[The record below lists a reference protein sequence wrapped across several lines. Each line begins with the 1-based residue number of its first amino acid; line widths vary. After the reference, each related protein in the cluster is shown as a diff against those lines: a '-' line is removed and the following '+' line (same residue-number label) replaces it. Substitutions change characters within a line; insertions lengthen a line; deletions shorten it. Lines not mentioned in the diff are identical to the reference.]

1 MSASESQ
8 QAKEF
13 YEFGPFRVDPEKE
26 VLLRAGQPVQ
36 LTPKTFQI
44 LLVLVRHHKEV
55 VTKDDLMKAVWPDTF
70 VEEANLSRNIFMLRK
85 ALGETPQDHQ
95 YVLTVPGRGYR
106 FAETVRRVPEQR
118 LNIVAAEH
126 SKVQVEVAETK
137 LWITWIAVAAVVL
150 VAVAV
155 GTFKLFV
162 TRPLV
167 LTGKDTVVLADFA
180 NSTGDPVFDDTLRQ
194 GLAVELQQ
202 SPFLEILSDERVQQT
217 LRLMGRPKDARL
229 TREIARE
236 ICERTG
242 STAILVGSIA
252 ALGSQYVLGL
262 QAQNCST
269 GSILDREQERAARRE
284 DVLDTLSQMARKF
297 RRQAGESFATVEK
310 HSTHLWEATTSSL
323 EALKAYSTAMKV
335 LLSSGNEA
343 SNPLFERAVELDPKF
358 AMAYAQLGLNYTT
371 LGEWALARENTTKAW
386 QLRGH
391 ASDPEKFFIEFNY
404 EREATGNLEKAFRT
418 LESWAQT
425 YPRYEDPDPRLLMA
439 GLSAKGTGRWER
451 VIEQAKKDIAI
462 RPDAVFGYGNLK
474 DAYFFLDRFDDAEQV
489 LQQAAARKLEAP
501 GYLVFRYNI
510 AFLKGEKER
519 MDRIAT
525 LAQGKRGAEQQA
537 ANSQAL
543 VAAHSGQLQR
553 AHQLSSR
560 ARDLARQEGTL
571 EAAARYQAVEAVWQG
586 LYGNAAAAR
595 KNATAALADSNGRDI
610 EYAAGLALGFAGD
623 VARTEVLAADLE
635 KRFPEDTFARFTY
648 VPVLRGLAAV
658 SQGRPTGSLEQLQN
672 AIPYELAV
680 NGLDINLCLGG
691 LHSAYVRGE
700 AYLAMQRPF
709 DAAAEFDKILKHR
722 GIVGADPIGAL
733 AHLQLGRAFQ
743 MSNNNPAAR
752 AAYAEFL
759 KLWKDAD
766 PDIPILKQAKA
777 EYARLQ

>member
-1 MSASESQ
+1 
-8 QAKEF
+8 
-13 YEFGPFRVDPEKE
+13 
-26 VLLRAGQPVQ
+26 
-36 LTPKTFQI
+36 
-44 LLVLVRHHKEV
+44 
-55 VTKDDLMKAVWPDTF
+55 
-70 VEEANLSRNIFMLRK
+70 
-85 ALGETPQDHQ
+85 
-95 YVLTVPGRGYR
+95 
-106 FAETVRRVPEQR
+106 
-118 LNIVAAEH
+118 
-126 SKVQVEVAETK
+126 
-137 LWITWIAVAAVVL
+137 
-150 VAVAV
+150 
-155 GTFKLFV
+155 
-162 TRPLV
+162 
-167 LTGKDTVVLADFA
+167 
-180 NSTGDPVFDDTLRQ
+180 
-194 GLAVELQQ
+194 
-202 SPFLEILSDERVQQT
+202 
-217 LRLMGRPKDARL
+217 
-229 TREIARE
+229 
-236 ICERTG
+236 
-242 STAILVGSIA
+242 VGSIA

-358 AMAYAQLGLNYTT
+358 AMAYAHLGLNYTT

-543 VAAHSGQLQR
+543 VAAHSGQLQH